1 MTRTLLIAPLLA
13 LGLAAA
19 PALAGPQPA
28 AEPPEA
34 SIPFANHGGIWN
46 WREGDRQTI
55 YVQDRFR
62 RWYKATLMR
71 PSYDLRA
78 TTAVGFDTG
87 PTDRFDKFSWVVIR
101 GQRYAVESLVR
112 ADGPPPARKH
122 PLNG

>member
-1 MTRTLLIAPLLA
+1 MTRTLSIAPLLA

-19 PALAGPQPA
+19 PALAGPQASA
-28 AEPPEA
+28 AAPPEA
-34 SIPFANHGGIWN
+34 SIPFANHDGIWD

-55 YVQDRFR
+55 YIQDRSR

-71 PSYDLRA
+71 PSYDLRG
-78 TTAVGFDTG
+78 TTAVAFETG

-112 ADGPPPARKH
+112 VAGPPHARKH
-122 PLNG
+122 R